1 MKAPFSAFSESASA
15 EGCQAS
21 GLELTVLLR
30 LCKEAAPITIVALQV
45 PLYGNLLE
53 KHFFQVRLSSKEK
66 DFLLF
71 ASLLGD
77 NLGN

>member
-1 MKAPFSAFSESASA
+1 MLSPSQPQLRAVRR
-15 EGCQAS
+15 QAS
-21 GLELTVLLR
+21 GLELTALLR
-30 LCKEAAPITIVALQV
+30 LCKEAAPVTIVALQV
-45 PLYGNLLE
+45 LYGNLLE

-77 NLGN
+77 NLGNG